1 MNIKTF
7 KGNNKEGKN
16 ILIISGVHG
25 DEITPIFCTK
35 LLQEHLVDYNSNYD
49 VNNITIISAVNKIGI
64 KNNTRDITKKQSN
77 DLNRLFNSDIQED
90 YVAILKT
97 YIDEHDVIID
107 IHSSPNC
114 TEFLLIN
121 QDFYAN
127 SYVDFCIKNDIK
139 YFLRYS
145 NSDTIK
151 KYCSNLNKI
160 SFTLELNGMDR
171 VDDHSTIKGYEIVK
185 TIISNINGLNIIKEE
200 PKYNIGT
207 EIYTLHSGLNEYF
220 FDTSK
225 IIDVRV
231 EFNAVT
237 NIETFE
243 QNVEK
248 FDPKGNKYNII
259 CYSER
264 SYVEAGSSI
273 ASVQEI
279 QEIF

>member
-25 DEITPIFCTK
+25 NEITPIFCTK
-35 LLQEHLVDYNSNYD
+35 LLQEYFEDYNSNYD
-49 VNNITIISAVNKIGI
+49 VNNITIISAVNKNGI

-77 DLNRLFNSDIQED
+77 DLNRLFNSDEQED
-90 YVAILKT
+90 CVAILKT

-127 SYVDFCIKNDIK
+127 SYVEYCIKNDIK

-145 NSDTIK
+145 TSDTIK

-160 SFTLELNGMDR
+160 SFTLELNGMNKEDYN
-171 VDDHSTIKGYEIVK
+171 SIIIGYEIVK
-185 TIISNINGLNIIKEE
+185 TIISNINDLNIIKEE

-207 EIYTLHSGLNEYF
+207 EIYTLYSGLNEYF
-220 FDTSK
+220 FNISK
-225 IIDVRV
+225 IIDECT
-231 EFNAVT
+231 EFNTVT

-243 QNVEK
+243 ENVEY
-248 FDPKGNKYNII
+248 FDPKGKEYNII
-259 CYSER
+259 CYSDR

-273 ASVQEI
+273 ANIQEI
-279 QEIF
+279 QGII

>member
-35 LLQEHLVDYNSNYD
+35 LLQEHLVDCNNNYD
-49 VNNITIISAVNKIGI
+49 VNNITIISAVNKNGI

-77 DLNRLFNSDIQED
+77 DLNRLFTLDDDED

-97 YIDEHDVIID
+97 YIVENDVIID

-114 TEFLLIN
+114 TEFVLIN

-127 SYVDFCIKNDIK
+127 SYVEFCIKNDIK
-139 YFLRYS
+139 YFIRYS
-145 NSDTIK
+145 SSDTIK
-151 KYCSNLNKI
+151 KYCSNLNKL
-160 SFTLELNGMDR
+160 SFTLELNGINKANF
-171 VDDHSTIKGYEIVK
+171 HSMVIGYDIVK
-185 TIISNINGLNIIKEE
+185 TIISNINDLNIIKEE

-207 EIYTLHSGLNEYF
+207 EIYTLYSGLNEYF
-220 FDTSK
+220 INKDD
-225 IIDVRV
+225 IIDVFLD
-231 EFNAVT
+231 FNMVT
-237 NIETFE
+237 DNETFE
-243 QNVEK
+243 ENVEY
-248 FDPKGNKYNII
+248 FDPKGKKYNII
-259 CYSER
+259 CYSDR